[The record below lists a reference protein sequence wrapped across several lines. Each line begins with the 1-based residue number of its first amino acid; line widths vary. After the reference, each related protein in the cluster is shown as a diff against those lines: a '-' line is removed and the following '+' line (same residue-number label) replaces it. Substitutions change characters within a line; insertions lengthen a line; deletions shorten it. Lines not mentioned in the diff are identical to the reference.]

1 MADERITA
9 LPTATAA
16 SVTDTEWRV
25 IRAGKELG
33 PMSLA
38 TELVGKAFL
47 GEVGADDLV
56 KQTGGL
62 WTKARD
68 FGFLQEQFLP
78 KKPREEASPA
88 ATDKLSRPVGID
100 GRFGFPQK
108 RKHSLSVAAPCWL
121 PLSSLLSPCGTLE
134 TKPTNTAQNPQEGA
148 LFYFNSGQSW
158 AEKKEYD
165 QAVTDYDQAIR
176 IDPKNAAA
184 FSHRGTAWLNM
195 TENDKAIKDIDEAIL
210 AWIHYHAFAYGNR
223 GLAWFPRKREYD
235 KAITD
240 FDKAIRIDPV
250 STTPHSTTGALL
262 GTPKRDFDKAI
273 RDYDKTIRLNPKQAY
288 AFSNRG
294 RAWGSIMEYDKAISD
309 FDEAIRLDPKNAW
322 AFAFRGMAWAA
333 KGDSDKAKKDDDE
346 ARRLGGPDPW
356 YLATGYSW

>member
-9 LPTATAA
+9 LPITTAA

-33 PMSLA
+33 PMSL

-100 GRFGFPQK
+100 GI
-108 RKHSLSVAAPCWL
+108 W
-121 PLSSLLSPCGTLE
+121 LSPETKAFVIGGGSVLVALVVLIVAVWYAE

-195 TENDKAIKDIDEAIL
+195 TENDKAIKDIDEAI
-210 AWIHYHAFAYGNR
+210 
-223 GLAWFPRKREYD
+223 
-235 KAITD
+235 
-240 FDKAIRIDPV
+240 
-250 STTPHSTTGALL
+250 
-262 GTPKRDFDKAI
+262 
-273 RDYDKTIRLNPKQAY
+273 
-288 AFSNRG
+288 
-294 RAWGSIMEYDKAISD
+294 
-309 FDEAIRLDPKNAW
+309 RLDPN
-322 AFAFRGMAWAA
+322 
-333 KGDSDKAKKDDDE
+333 
-346 ARRLGGPDPW
+346 
-356 YLATGYSW
+356 